1 MRARVLFMVLCA
13 GVMFPAP
20 GRGQAVDEQ
29 VSRRGELEKK
39 YPDIKFNWPKSAPS
53 ADGSAMPA
61 TTVGSASMGGTEAPA
76 VSATTGGSASMG
88 GTEAPAVSAGPMP
101 AQPDPGASEA
111 GSPDASRIAEE
122 EVMMRQK
129 HRRTYT
135 LGPGDVISINVRDH
149 PEFSSFGV
157 RVGFAGEVI
166 LPLTNEVVY
175 AEGLSV
181 EEVRMA
187 IEEKIRA
194 YIEQPFV
201 SVFITEFNSKKFYV
215 LGEIGAG
222 IYPIGATSIKL
233 MDALYAAGLPSEGI
247 AAMRRVQIITPH
259 ETDPINR
266 WVNVYAILYKGR
278 MEHNITIE
286 PGTIIYVPTTIFTKF
301 SRVIRQISVTIEDL
315 SKIPNDLASFN
326 SGLIA
331 WDASWNMNIF
341 PKGIDLHGGNMSSR
355 WYPN

>member
-1 MRARVLFMVLCA
+1 MRARLLFMALCA
-13 GVMFPAP
+13 GVMCPAS
-20 GRGQAVDEQ
+20 GRGQAVDGPA
-29 VSRRGELEKK
+29 SLRGELEKK

-53 ADGSAMPA
+53 SDGSAAPA
-61 TTVGSASMGGTEAPA
+61 ATGGEAGVSGGEAP
-76 VSATTGGSASMG
+76 V
-88 GTEAPAVSAGPMP
+88 VSAGPAP
-101 AQPDPGASEA
+101 GQPDQGAAAPGD
-111 GSPDASRIAEE
+111 PDASRIAEE
-122 EVMMRQK
+122 EAMMRQK

-175 AEGLSV
+175 AESLSV

-187 IEEKIRA
+187 IEEKLKA
-194 YIEQPFV
+194 YIERPFV
-201 SVFITEFNSKKFYV
+201 SVFITEFNSKKFYI
-215 LGEIGAG
+215 LGEIGSG

-286 PGTIIYVPTTIFTKF
+286 PGTIIYVPTTVFTKF

-331 WDASWNMNIF
+331 WDASWNLNIF
-341 PKGIDLHGGNMSSR
+341 PKGIDLHGGNMASR

>member
-1 MRARVLFMVLCA
+1 MVRFVDADYQRGGVLMRVRVLFMVGACLIS
-13 GVMFPAP
+13 PALL
-20 GRGQAVDEQ
+20 RGQAIDEHAT
-29 VSRRGELEKK
+29 RRSELEKK
-39 YPDIKFNWPKSAPS
+39 YPDIRFNWPNSPAAPS
-53 ADGSAMPA
+53 PAEPGSAAAPE
-61 TTVGSASMGGTEAPA
+61 GGA
-76 VSATTGGSASMG
+76 VSQEGGSTFS
-88 GTEAPAVSAGPMP
+88 EV
-101 AQPDPGASEA
+101 QVQENPDGAAAEY
-111 GSPDASRIAEE
+111 PDAARIADE

-129 HRRTYT
+129 QRRAYT

-187 IEEKIRA
+187 IEEKLKA

-201 SVFITEFNSKKFYV
+201 SVFISEFNSKKFYV

-233 MDALYAAGLPSEGI
+233 MDAMYAAGLPSEGI

-301 SRVIRQISVTIEDL
+301 SRMIRQISVTIEDL
-315 SKIPNDLASFN
+315 SKIPNDLASFDA
-326 SGLIA
+326 GLIA
-331 WDASWNMNIF
+331 WDTSWNMNIF
-341 PKGIDLHGGNMSSR
+341 PKGIDLHGGNKASR
-355 WYPN
+355 WYDGD

>member
-1 MRARVLFMVLCA
+1 MRTAVRLLIL
-13 GVMFPAP
+13 GVGLLWPLTCL
-20 GRGQAVDEQ
+20 GQVVPEQ
-29 VSRRGELEKK
+29 AIRRSELEKK
-39 YPDIKFNWPKSAPS
+39 YPDIKFNWPKTAPAAEGEVS
-53 ADGSAMPA
+53 PAGEGAAMPA
-61 TTVGSASMGGTEAPA
+61 
-76 VSATTGGSASMG
+76 ATDQYA
-88 GTEAPAVSAGPMP
+88 
-101 AQPDPGASEA
+101 DASE
-111 GSPDASRIAEE
+111 IAQEE
-122 EVMMRQK
+122 AMVRQK
-129 HRRTYT
+129 QRRTYT

-187 IEEKIRA
+187 IEEKLKA
-194 YIEQPFV
+194 YIERPFV

-233 MDALYAAGLPSEGI
+233 MDAMYAAGLPSDGI

-301 SRVIRQISVTIEDL
+301 SRLIRQISVTIEDL
-315 SKIPNDLASFN
+315 SKIPNDLASFD

-331 WDASWNMNIF
+331 WDTSWNMNIF
-341 PKGIDLHGGNMSSR
+341 PKGIDLHGGNKASQ
-355 WYPN
+355 WED